1 MRTGFAGWRC
11 IVGGALWLIMCG
23 SVSAQTFYVATS
35 GNDLPANGSAQNPWQ
50 SISYAF
56 DQVPDGATILVS
68 PGLYSGRVRLDRQFN
83 NGITIRSSQPY
94 QARLRHNDGA
104 VVICYTCAGVTLEGF
119 DIAHAASNTGALVIQ
134 IQTTQV
140 SRVTLRNNIIHD
152 STNNDL
158 LKINNGA
165 RDVLVEG
172 NMFYNQQ
179 GSDEHIDVNS
189 VENVTI
195 RDNVFFNT
203 QSQSST
209 SSFIVIKD
217 SNGSSDGILGSRQ
230 IRVQRNILFNWQGS
244 DGQSFIRVGEDG
256 TANFEA
262 QDVLIENNLLLG
274 NSTRMQRSALT
285 VQGSR
290 DVTFRFNT
298 VVGDLPSRSF
308 AARLLAV
315 GSNQANQN
323 IQLNNNIWSDPS
335 GSMGA
340 EGFTGADVFDAPTG
354 DNASVVLQRNL
365 YFNGGQA
372 IPADA
377 AQEVRFSQD
386 AQRIIANP
394 QLPDLTGV
402 PIPSYNGNAFNGGF
416 ASIRAVFTSLVN
428 EYGRPAGNSVVVNAG
443 LTTGAPQTDILG
455 ASRDAQP
462 DIGAVE
468 VGAATPPPPVDRGP
482 NNFIPSWLILLLDE
496 AG

>member
-1 MRTGFAGWRC
+1 MRTGFAGWRRRL
-11 IVGGALWLIMCG
+11 VGLLWLVV
-23 SVSAQTFYVATS
+23 SSTASAQTFYVATTGS
-35 GNDLPANGSAQNPWQ
+35 DQPANGSAQNPWQ

-83 NGITIRSSQPY
+83 SGITIRSSQPY

-104 VVICYTCAGVTLEGF
+104 VVICFTCAGVTLEGF
-119 DIAHAASNTGALVIQ
+119 DIAHATSNTGALVIQ

-217 SNGSSDGILGSRQ
+217 SNGTSDGIVGSQR
-230 IRVQRNILFNWQGS
+230 IRVQRNVFFNWQGS
-244 DGQSFIRVGEDG
+244 NAQGFIRVGEDG

-262 QDVLIENNLLLG
+262 QDVVIENNLLLG
-274 NSTRMQRSALT
+274 NSSQMQRSALT
-285 VQGSR
+285 VQGSK
-290 DVTFRFNT
+290 DVIFRFNT

-315 GSNQANQN
+315 DSNQANQN
-323 IQLNNNIWSDPS
+323 IQFNNNIWSDPS
-335 GSMGA
+335 GSMGG
-340 EGFTGADVFDAPTG
+340 EGYFGADVFDAPSG

-365 YFNGGQA
+365 YFNGGLA
-372 IPADA
+372 IPADT
-377 AQEVRFSQD
+377 AQEVRVSQD
-386 AQRIIANP
+386 VQRIVADP
-394 QLPDLTGV
+394 LLPVLTGV
-402 PIPSYNGNAFNGGF
+402 PIPSYNGSSFNGGF
-416 ASIRAVFTSLVN
+416 ASIRAVFEHLVN
-428 EYGRPAGNSVVVNAG
+428 QYGRPAQNSVVVNAG
-443 LTTGAPQTDILG
+443 LVVGAPQVDILG
-455 ASRDAQP
+455 ALRDTQP
-462 DIGAVE
+462 DIGSVE
-468 VGAATPPPPVDRGP
+468 VGATTPRPPVNRGP
-482 NNFIPSWLILLLDE
+482 SKFIPSWIMILLDD